1 MIQLYYKT
9 VSKGGKSTYHALTPD
24 SSGAETYEVTDEQA
38 ITIAVSLASM
48 AAMQVTKYLPRHKKV
63 SRDIDKMLNESISI
77 LKGCGKPIDDE
88 LVDHMA
94 ASWNMAMMIGQLTD
108 YERVRA

>member
-9 VSKGGKSTYHALTPD
+9 VSKGGKPSYHALTPD
-24 SSGAETYEVTDEQA
+24 PSGAESYGVTDEQA

-48 AAMQVTKYLPRHKKV
+48 AAMQVTKYLPPHKKV
-63 SRDIDKMLNESISI
+63 SRDIDKMLNEAISI
-77 LKGCGKPIDDE
+77 LKGCGKQIDPE

-94 ASWNMAMMIGQLTD
+94 ASWNMAMMIAQLTD
-108 YERVRA
+108 YEREAA

>member
-9 VSKGGKSTYHALTPD
+9 VSKGGKPTYHALTPD
-24 SSGAETYEVTDEQA
+24 SSGAESYEMTDEQA

-48 AAMQVTKYLPRHKKV
+48 AAMQATKYMPAHKKV
-63 SRDIDKMLNESISI
+63 SRDIEKMLNEAISI
-77 LKGCGKPIDDE
+77 LKGCGKPIDNE

-94 ASWNMAMMIGQLTD
+94 ASWNLAMLIGQLTD
-108 YERVRA
+108 YERAGA